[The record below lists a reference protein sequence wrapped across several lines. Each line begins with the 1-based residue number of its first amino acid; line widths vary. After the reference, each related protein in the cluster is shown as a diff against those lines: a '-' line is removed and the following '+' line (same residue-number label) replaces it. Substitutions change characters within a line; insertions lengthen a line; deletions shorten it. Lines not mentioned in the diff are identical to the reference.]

1 MPRVTI
7 QHNIFDKHE
16 NEIVHT
22 DNVVEL
28 LMDRFPHWSPGLRIY
43 NSKISEI
50 CEKNEVT
57 PHNEAEVEK
66 LLSLEGPL
74 SVINWPGDP
83 ATIAIAIAIVAV
95 LAVVAGTFLLMPKT
109 PNTTKPNAGQGQSA
123 TNSITDRTNQARLN
137 QRIEDTY
144 GERFVIF
151 TLLQV
156 PYRKFVNNVEHEY
169 SYMCVGRGDYAINE
183 DDVLD
188 GDTPLSSIAGTSA
201 SFYGPNTSPN
211 SGDAPTLQIGDAITE
226 PLRTIIRSS
235 SVTGEELLPPNYKYW
250 DFSTSG
256 FFHYEGEGTGFAPY
270 FSKDGGDKLP
280 RYFDIGDSVMVTSQ
294 TYTDGGHSANL
305 TGGPYVA
312 SFVGTN
318 LVLPGAFNVNP
329 DWLNV
334 ALFSGHE
341 TTHNKPIIVDGT
353 QGQHGLR
360 GPFIVGLPTMSG
372 LIFNFVQP
380 NSSFKVNNTTGEYTP
395 IDIDLQIVV
404 QPCEKDGTNVGGSH
418 TYTRTLIGTTSQ
430 GQRGFT
436 YQIPFT
442 STTGFVKV
450 SVERL
455 TARDFTDGFQATDQ
469 TLWRDLYVYD
479 LNVPSDFGDVTTVQ
493 SVTIANSTSLAA
505 KERKLCAT
513 VIRKIHQYDRATGT
527 FSSGLVALKD
537 AANILFS
544 VALDPY
550 IGNQTTSQIDL
561 AGIYDTVVAVAD
573 YFGLDECAEFNATF
587 DDSDL
592 TFEQTVASIAA
603 AVFCTAYRQGS
614 QIKFSFERLTAD
626 SKQLFNHR
634 NKIPRSEKRSFTFG
648 TINNFDGVELTYLD
662 PDNNDAP
669 AVIRI
674 PDDGSA
680 INPNKVDTVGI
691 RNHVQAYMMA
701 YRIYNKQQYQ
711 RITTE
716 FTALQQAD
724 LLVLTD
730 RILVSNNVRPDVQ
743 DGDVIAQNGVILTLS
758 QQVTFGANST
768 IFLQHYDETIE
779 SIGLAG
785 TGVATNQVTLLAAP
799 RLPLADGSDLYSRA
813 KFEIAQI
820 TQNEAA
826 RPFLVSQKGSQ
837 NKDGT
842 SDVTGVNYDDRYYAN
857 DTDYINGVVD
867 GSGHIVGD
875 GYDLGDMVVML

>member
-7 QHNIFDKHE
+7 QHNIFDEQE

-22 DNVVEL
+22 DNIVEL
-28 LMDRFPHWSPGLRIY
+28 LMDRFSNWSTGLRIY
-43 NSKISEI
+43 NCEI
-50 CEKNEVT
+50 DQVCEKYEVT
-57 PHNEAEVEK
+57 PHNDAEIER

-74 SVINWPGDP
+74 SVINSPG
-83 ATIAIAIAIVAV
+83 TGIEEIAIAIVAL

-137 QRIEDTY
+137 QRIEDHY
-144 GERFVIF
+144 GERFAIF

-226 PLRTIIRSS
+226 PLRTIVRSN
-235 SVTGEELLPPNYKYW
+235 SVTGQELFPPNYKYW
-250 DFSTSG
+250 NFATTG
-256 FFHYEGEGTGFAPY
+256 FFHYEGTGFAPY

-280 RYFDIGDSVMVTSQ
+280 RFFDNGDSVIVTSQ

-341 TTHNKPIIVDGT
+341 TTHDKPVIVDGT
-353 QGQHGLR
+353 QGQHGPR

-380 NSSFKVNNTTGEYTP
+380 NSSFEVNNTTGEYTP

-404 QPCEKDGTNVGGSH
+404 QPCEKDGTDVGGAH

-450 SVERL
+450 SVER
-455 TARDFTDGFQATDQ
+455 TTPRDFTDGFQATDQ

-479 LNVPSDFGDVTTVQ
+479 LNVPSDFGNVTTVQ

-513 VIRKIHQYDRATGT
+513 VTRKIAQYDRATGT
-527 FSSGLVALKD
+527 FSVTLYPLKS
-537 AANILFS
+537 AAQIIFA

-561 AGIYDTVVAVAD
+561 IGIYDTIRAVAL
-573 YFGLDECAEFNATF
+573 YFGLDACGEFCATF

-592 TFEQTVASIAA
+592 TFEQTVATIAA

-614 QIKFSFERLTAD
+614 QIKFSFERLTED

-634 NKIPRSEKRSFTFG
+634 NKIPGSEKRSFTFG

-669 AVIRI
+669 AIIRI
-674 PDDGSA
+674 PEDGSA
-680 INPNKVDTVGI
+680 INPNKIDTVGI
-691 RNHVQAYMMA
+691 RDHVQAYMAA
-701 YRIYNKQQYQ
+701 YRAYNKQQYQ

-730 RILVSNNVRPDVQ
+730 RILVSDNTRPDVQ
-743 DGDVIAQNGVILTLS
+743 DGDVIAQSGVILTLS
-758 QQVTFGANST
+758 QQVTFGANSS

-799 RLPLADGSDLYSRA
+799 RLPLAVASDLYSRA
-813 KFEIAQI
+813 KFEIAQT
-820 TQNEAA
+820 TQNETA

-857 DTDYINGVVD
+857 DTDYINGIVD
-867 GSGHIVGD
+867 DRGFVVGD
-875 GYDLGDMVVML
+875 GYDLADMVVML